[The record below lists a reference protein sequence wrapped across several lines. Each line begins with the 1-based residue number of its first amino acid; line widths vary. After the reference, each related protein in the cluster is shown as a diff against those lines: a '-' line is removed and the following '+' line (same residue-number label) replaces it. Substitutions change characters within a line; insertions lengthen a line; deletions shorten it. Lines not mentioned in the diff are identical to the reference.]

1 MNDTNNTDA
10 NTRTQIRGLCAACGC
25 IQAVTGGLLAPHGYT
40 RPWDGAGNI
49 GACWGSR
56 KRPHEVSPEVAEEAK
71 ASLVEALKLRQSILA
86 DLFHPDMEEVVVF
99 RRGLGGKQVA
109 ESVKRAEAPAW
120 KWDEA
125 VRGKVCS
132 LESEMKH
139 IRYAQERV
147 NALLVD
153 WRPGVLAQVQVET
166 AEGKAARKRDAIPAI
181 IPEEVTLRNLGGFA
195 IYHAGGRNYAVVRL
209 SDRKVIERCSS
220 AMNAQRAIYRLG
232 KPRA

>member
-10 NTRTQIRGLCAACGC
+10 TRTQLRGLCAACGC
-25 IQAVTGGLLAPHGYT
+25 IQAVTGGLLAQHGYR
-40 RPWDGAGNI
+40 RPWDGAGNV

-71 ASLVEALKLRQSILA
+71 VSLVEALKLRQSILA
-86 DLFHPDMEEVVVF
+86 DLLHPDMAEVVVF
-99 RRGLGGKQVA
+99 RSRFGQQVA
-109 ESVKRAEAPAW
+109 ESVRRDEVPAW

-125 VRGKVCS
+125 VRGKVYA
-132 LESEMKH
+132 LESEMRHIKH
-139 IRYAQERV
+139 AQERV
-147 NALLVD
+147 NALLMD

-166 AEGKAARKRDAIPAI
+166 AEGKAARKRDAIPDV